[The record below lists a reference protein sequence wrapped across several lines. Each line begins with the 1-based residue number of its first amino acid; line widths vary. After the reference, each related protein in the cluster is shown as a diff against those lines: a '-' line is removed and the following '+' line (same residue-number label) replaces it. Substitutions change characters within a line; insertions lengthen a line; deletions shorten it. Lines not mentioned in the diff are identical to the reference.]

1 MEYMREIKYRY
12 CLDKDTKELIYIG
25 DLTQETRYAHT
36 YECLECGKEMEANMG
51 PVNRRYFSHK
61 LGCAC
66 NGESYLHKL
75 AKRRI
80 KAKFDSPEHFP
91 IVFKRDIP
99 CSEYE
104 TCMFRDDYFC
114 KFHNKVISH
123 DLKIWN
129 GKTLYN
135 FCQEEVWCDEFKPDL
150 LLTSTIISQL
160 PPIFIEV
167 YKTHQ
172 SSDDKVNSKH
182 KIIETF
188 KLKSESDIDGI
199 LENGFVENDNCRI
212 IGFNPKTE
220 RIRKKD
226 MVVTRVVV
234 YETGRCLF
242 YNHGEVKCDILNIK
256 YDPKSKY
263 EFNVISTGRMA
274 AISPQCNLLPQ
285 QIGLAWAEKK
295 GMKIRN
301 CMLCNSYRYN
311 EWYGKYM
318 CISYKK
324 LGQDHM
330 FPKTYMATT
339 CVEYRHSYE
348 IEKLTIADLQRFA
361 SEVIETN

>member
-1 MEYMREIKYRY
+1 MREIKYRY

-51 PVNRRYFSHK
+51 SVKRRYFSHK
-61 LGCAC
+61 SGCAC
-66 NGESYLHKL
+66 DGESYLHKL
-75 AKRRI
+75 AKRII
-80 KAKFDSPEHFP
+80 KARFESSEHFP

-99 CSEYE
+99 CSEFE
-104 TCMFRDDYFC
+104 TCMFKDDYLC
-114 KFHNKVISH
+114 KFHNKNIPH
-123 DLKIWN
+123 DLKIWK

-135 FCQEEVWCDEFKPDL
+135 LCQEEVWCDEFKPDL
-150 LLTSTIISQL
+150 LLTSTISSQL

-167 YKTHQ
+167 YKTHE

-182 KIIETF
+182 KIIETY
-188 KLKSESDIDGI
+188 KLKSESDVDSI
-199 LENGFVENDNCRI
+199 LENGFVENVNCRI
-212 IGFNPKTE
+212 IGFNPKTGKT
-220 RIRKKD
+220 RKTD
-226 MVVTRVVV
+226 MNVTRVVV
-234 YETGRCLF
+234 YETGVCRF
-242 YNHGEVKCDILNIK
+242 YRFGEVKCGMLNVK

-263 EFNVISTGRMA
+263 EFNVIPMSRMA
-274 AISPQCNLLPQ
+274 VISPRCNLLPQ

-324 LGQDHM
+324 LGQDHI
-330 FPKTYMATT
+330 FPKPSMATT
-339 CVEYRHSYE
+339 CVEYRHSFE
-348 IEKLTIADLQRFA
+348 LERMTIADLQRFA
-361 SEVIETN
+361 SEVLEDIK